1 MLLLLL
7 LFQLLIPKLC
17 NESGGALA
25 RKERQLLSIVLAL
38 LTMSMQEATKE
49 GATIV
54 CFGWEG
60 AIDPSFLLYKYRNIE
75 SFRKVRSIPA
85 QRGRGD
91 CGHALTEFTADV
103 AVKN

>member
-1 MLLLLL
+1 MHI
-7 LFQLLIPKLC
+7 QAVP
-17 NESGGALA
+17 
-25 RKERQLLSIVLAL
+25 
-38 LTMSMQEATKE
+38 KE

-60 AIDPSFLLYKYRNIE
+60 AIDRSFLLYKYRNIE